1 MRPLDI
7 LIRGMKRDFKGNANK
22 GGIYQIRNIENGK
35 IYIGSAK
42 SFKKRAYQHSSLLKT
57 DKHTNSHLQASWN
70 KHGKDAFVF
79 EVLEVVPGKQTDR
92 IKSEQ
97 KYINQYLERWEE
109 CFNLIKK
116 AALNPRNKFNQLKGR
131 KVSDEVKRK
140 ISTALKG
147 NKNRLGLV
155 HTKKTKDKISRS
167 MKKRVLSEEHKKKL
181 SLAKK
186 GKPPSDG
193 TLTNLRKM
201 AIANRG
207 KPRSEEVK
215 NKIRQTL
222 NKRK

>member
-1 MRPLDI
+1 
-7 LIRGMKRDFKGNANK
+7 MKTKFSGQSDK
-22 GGIYQIRNIENGK
+22 GGVYQITNTQNGK
-35 IYIGSAK
+35 VYIGSAAN
-42 SFKKRAYQHSSLLKT
+42 FRKRACQHRWHLRHK
-57 DKHTNSHLQASWN
+57 KHGNFHLQRSWD
-70 KHGKDAFVF
+70 KWGEDVFLF
-79 EVLEVVPGKQTDR
+79 EVLEVVSGKQSDR

-97 KYINQYLERWEE
+97 KYINQYLESWEE

-116 AALNPRNKFNQLKGR
+116 AALNSRIKFNQLKGR
-131 KVSDEVKRK
+131 KLSKEIKDK

-155 HTKKTKDKISRS
+155 HSKETKERISRS
-167 MKKRVLSEEHKKKL
+167 MKKRVFSEEHKKKL
-181 SLAKK
+181 SQAKK

-193 TLTNLRKM
+193 TLANLRKM
-201 AIANRG
+201 AVANRG